1 MLRDICSLQL
11 GFEVTIIFN
20 PFKHMTFKH
29 IAFYTLLTLGVIVS
43 LVFVYHNHSF
53 YERPIG
59 KVAEMSVVESEDVT
73 DIHENEDTI
82 FTQHITAE
90 MMNGD
95 EKGQP
100 VQIMNTYSS
109 SGAYD
114 HPYETGDDV
123 FISLDKDATE
133 DGELSGTIKD
143 LKRDKYLVMITWIFI
158 ITLLLVGRRQG
169 LFASVSLAINI
180 MLLSFALDIYVNTNI
195 NLLWISGMT
204 VILFTI
210 ISLLLVNGFN
220 EKTYAAIIATLLGTF
235 FALFITYISM
245 WLTSENGLHYEE
257 MQFLTRPYKIVFLA
271 GLFIGSLGAVM
282 DVAISISSALFE
294 LYDKNNDISTKA
306 LKASGIEIGKDI
318 MGTMTNILFF
328 AYISG
333 SIPTLILY
341 LRNYSQ
347 LGFTLSI
354 NLSLE
359 VARALAG
366 GIGIV
371 ITIPIGLYTSLY
383 FIQRKR
389 VKS

>member
-1 MLRDICSLQL
+1 MYLSKSVF
-11 GFEVTIIFN
+11 GVNVIFN
-20 PFKHMTFKH
+20 MLKKITNKQIYFFIIIIVCM
-29 IAFYTLLTLGVIVS
+29 IAS
-43 LVFVYHNHSF
+43 RVFVYNNHAF
-53 YERPIG
+53 YERPIA
-59 KVAEMSVVESEDVT
+59 KVTEDDVT
-73 DIHENEDTI
+73 ETTQVIDHHENEDTL
-82 FTQHITAE
+82 FDQHIIAE
-90 MMNGD
+90 IMNCT
-95 EKGQP
+95 EKGQS
-100 VQIMNTYSS
+100 VQLTNEYSY

-114 HPYETGDDV
+114 HPYNIGDDV
-123 FISLDKDATE
+123 FIECDTNTSQDAQA
-133 DGELSGTIKD
+133 SGTITD
-143 LKRDKYLVMITWIFI
+143 LKRDQYLVIITWVFI
-158 ITLLLVGRRQG
+158 LTLLFVGKRQG
-169 LFASVSLAINI
+169 LLASVSLAINI
-180 MLLSFALDIYVNTNI
+180 ILLSYSLDLYVNTNI
-195 NLLWISGMT
+195 NLLWVSGIT
-204 VILFTI
+204 VILFTV

-235 FALFITYISM
+235 FALVITYIAM
-245 WLTSENGLHYEE
+245 WITSENGLHYEE

-294 LYDKNNDISTKA
+294 LYHKNNAISYKA
-306 LKASGIEIGKDI
+306 LKASGLDIGKDI

-328 AYISG
+328 AYLSG

-359 VARALAG
+359 LARALAG

-371 ITIPIGLYTSLY
+371 ITIPIGLYTTLY
-383 FIQRKR
+383 FIHRKR